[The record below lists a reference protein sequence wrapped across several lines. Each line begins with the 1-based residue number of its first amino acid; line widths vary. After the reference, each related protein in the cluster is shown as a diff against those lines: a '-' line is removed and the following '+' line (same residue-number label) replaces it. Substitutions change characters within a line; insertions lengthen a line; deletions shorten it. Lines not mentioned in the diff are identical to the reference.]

1 MMQDDVLHSI
11 QCALLLLQTL
21 LDTTVI
27 VWIVFVLKWPLIF
40 GDDPGH
46 THPHREEDAHIHD
59 PNTVLNLALAMFAI
73 DLFEPAVSMWLL
85 PPTGKRIFRLFS
97 LAGLGAAVGCIL
109 PLVQLQT
116 GHPHNS
122 TLDVVLYESA
132 ELFVYILLASI
143 GFLTKW
149 IQLSLAWTLIAE
161 EGNNNEVNEKMS
173 R

>member
-1 MMQDDVLHSI
+1 MGVQIKFQSSFYQRMQEDVLRSI
-11 QCALLLLQTL
+11 QGAFLLLQTL
-21 LDTTVI
+21 LDTTVL

-40 GDDPGH
+40 GDAPGH

-73 DLFEPAVSMWLL
+73 DLFEPAVGMCL
-85 PPTGKRIFRLFS
+85 PPTGKRILRLFA

-132 ELFVYILLASI
+132 ELFVYIVLASM

-149 IQLSLAWTLIAE
+149 IQLSLAWT
-161 EGNNNEVNEKMS
+161 S
-173 R
+173 DRP